1 MVCDT
6 GSSTLLANAN
16 ISEGIVINVATAISH
31 LEQSLNTPV
40 NDASRPDLRLVKSLQ
55 QSGFLR
61 DIPEAMIARPI
72 VLDAF
77 QV

>member
-31 LEQSLNTPV
+31 LEQNLNTPV
-40 NDASRPDLRLVKSLQ
+40 NDASLPDLRLVKSLQ